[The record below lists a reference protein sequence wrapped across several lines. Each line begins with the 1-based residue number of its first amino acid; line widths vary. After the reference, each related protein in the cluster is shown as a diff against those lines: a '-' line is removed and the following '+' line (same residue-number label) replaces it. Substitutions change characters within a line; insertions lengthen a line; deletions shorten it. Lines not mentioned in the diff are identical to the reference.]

1 MAYDKIRR
9 FFAESF
15 GIETAAAT
23 FVRAGLRLA
32 QKAQPTLSG
41 LRDQLVRTH
50 CLHADE
56 TGWRVGGESAWLW
69 VVASETITLFE
80 IAASRGHEVVQTM
93 LAGFGGILG
102 CDGFAAY
109 DPLDVLTL
117 RCNGHVLR
125 RISDLQ
131 ETLSGVCDQ
140 RALRQVKDL
149 FEEAADLKTRHERL
163 TRRGYGRRVSE
174 TENRFDDWLELSQE
188 ACLPKRLRLH
198 PDLIRLRN
206 HLARH
211 RENWFLY
218 LYNPEL
224 PTTNNLA
231 ERQLRPGVITR
242 KLGGCNKTW
251 AGALKSATLG
261 SLIATCRQQGRS
273 FVALVHRLLHPR
285 APTAVALPT
294 LPALS

>member
-15 GIETAAAT
+15 QIETAAAT

-32 QKAQPTLSG
+32 QQAQPTLTH
-41 LRDQLVRTH
+41 LRQQLVRTH
-50 CLHADE
+50 SLHADE
-56 TGWRVGGESAWLW
+56 TGWRVGGEPAWLW
-69 VVASETITLFE
+69 VLASETITLYQ
-80 IAASRGHEVVQTM
+80 IAASRGHEVVETM
-93 LAGFGGILG
+93 LAGFAGVLH

-109 DPLDVLTL
+109 DVLDVLTL

-125 RISDLQ
+125 RIGNLQ
-131 ETLSGVCDQ
+131 ETLSGFGDQ
-140 RALRQVKDL
+140 RALRELKDL
-149 FEEAADLKTRHERL
+149 FQEAADLKTRHERL
-163 TRRGYGRRVSE
+163 TRQGVRAI
-174 TENRFDDWLELSQE
+174 ENRFDDWLELYE
-188 ACLPKRLRLH
+188 ETCLPTCLPVH
-198 PDLIRLRN
+198 ADVIRLRN

-242 KLGGCNKTW
+242 KLGGCNKSWT
-251 AGALKSATLG
+251 GAKSATLG
-261 SLIATCRQQGRS
+261 SLLATCRQQRRS
-273 FVALVHRLLHPR
+273 FVSLVQRLLHPR
-285 APTAVALPT
+285 APTAIALPT
-294 LPALS
+294 LPALP